1 MINIGQ
7 VLYHGKEATD
17 EQKKMS
23 PEDIGLLFQDDV
35 ANAIYSY
42 STPMEDLAML
52 FEATMMRYHYKFEL
66 DIALIDRPTEG
77 KSQTYR

>member
-1 MINIGQ
+1 
-7 VLYHGKEATD
+7 
-17 EQKKMS
+17 MS